1 VKTLQTSDDLL
12 GPAFVLLW
20 SSGYVVGSVATR
32 DIAPLTVT
40 LWRFVVSAA
49 VLAAIAWWRREHWPR
64 TPRDLALT
72 TGTGVVAFAVQFCAL
87 YLALAD
93 GTPAA
98 TVALFA
104 CSSPLLVAVVGA
116 GLGWDRLAGRQWLG
130 VGLGVTGVVV
140 TLSDRLGRPPTLA
153 ALGWILLGSGGLAGG
168 SLLQARL
175 LGKGGPTALTAVQ
188 VAAGAV
194 VTAVWA
200 PFAGSLA
207 IPAEVSA
214 WASFAWLAVFAGVVG
229 PLMLFAL
236 IARHGP
242 TRGTS
247 LLFLVP
253 AVTAM
258 VGWALLREHVGAVAV
273 LGLVVAGVGLRL
285 GRRRTPTARAEVAR
299 RPVVV
304 AASSVTRPGELC
316 GQTN

>member
-1 VKTLQTSDDLL
+1 VKSLL
-12 GPAFVLLW
+12 GSWDPLGPSFVLLW

-32 DIAPLTVT
+32 DTAPLTVT
-40 LWRFVVSAA
+40 LWRFVVSSV
-49 VLAAIAWWRREHWPR
+49 VLAAIAWWRRERWPR
-64 TPRDLALT
+64 TPRDLAMT
-72 TGTGVVAFAVQFCAL
+72 AVTGVVAFAIQFCAL
-87 YLALAD
+87 YQALAD

-104 CSSPLLVAVVGA
+104 CSSPMLVAVAGA
-116 GLGWDRLAGRQWLG
+116 GLGWDVLSSRQWLG

-153 ALGWILLGSGGLAGG
+153 ALGWVLLGTGGLAGG

-175 LGKGGPTALTAVQ
+175 LGRGGPTALTAVQ

-194 VTAVWA
+194 VAAVWA
-200 PFAGSLA
+200 PFAGSLT

-214 WASFAWLAVFAGVVG
+214 WASFSWLAVVAGVVG
-229 PLMLFAL
+229 PLMLLAL
-236 IARHGP
+236 ISRHGP

-258 VGWALLREHVGAVAV
+258 VGWVLLREHVGAVAV
-273 LGLVVAGVGLRL
+273 LGLVVAGVGLWL
-285 GRRRTPTARAEVAR
+285 GRRRTTVPRRDPVA
-299 RPVVV
+299 PVVV
-304 AASSVTRPGELC
+304 TSAGGAPTPEVC

>member
-1 VKTLQTSDDLL
+1 MKSLLPSWDPL
-12 GPAFVLLW
+12 GPSFVLLW

-49 VLAAIAWWRREHWPR
+49 VLAGIAWWRRESWPR
-64 TPRDLALT
+64 NPKDVALT
-72 TGTGVVAFAVQFCAL
+72 VVTGVVAFAVQFCAL
-87 YLALAD
+87 YRALAD
-93 GTPAA
+93 GTPPA

-104 CSSPLLVAVVGA
+104 CSSPMLVALVGA
-116 GLGWDRLAGRQWLG
+116 GLGWDRLSVRQWLG
-130 VGLGVTGVVV
+130 VALGVLGVVV
-140 TLSDRLGRPPTLA
+140 TLSDRLGRPPSAA
-153 ALGWILLGSGGLAGG
+153 ALGWVLIGTGGLAGG

-175 LGKGGPTALTAVQ
+175 LGRGGPTALTAVQ
-188 VAAGAV
+188 VAAAAL
-194 VTAVWA
+194 VTAIWA

-236 IARHGP
+236 IGRHGP

-258 VGWALLREHVGAVAV
+258 VGWVLLREHVGSVAV
-273 LGLVVAGVGLRL
+273 LGLVVAGVGLWL
-285 GRRRTPTARAEVAR
+285 GRRRTPPQPDPV
-299 RPVVV
+299 PVVV
-304 AASSVTRPGELC
+304 AASGGATPTTELC
-316 GQTN
+316 GQSN

>member
-1 VKTLQTSDDLL
+1 MKSLQPAWDPL
-12 GPAFVLLW
+12 GPSFVLLW

-40 LWRFVVSAA
+40 LWRFVLSAM
-49 VLAAIAWWRREHWPR
+49 VLAAIAWWRKERWPR
-64 TPRDLALT
+64 TPRDLSLT
-72 TGTGVVAFAVQFCAL
+72 LVTGVVAFALQFCSL
-87 YLALAD
+87 YRALAD

-104 CSSPLLVAVVGA
+104 CSSPMLVAVVGA
-116 GLGWDRLAGRQWLG
+116 GLGWDRLSGRQWLG
-130 VGLGVTGVVV
+130 VGLGVLGVVV
-140 TLSDRLGRPPTLA
+140 TLSDRLGRPPTVA
-153 ALGWILLGSGGLAGG
+153 ALGWVLLGTAGLGGG

-175 LGKGGPTALTAVQ
+175 LGRGGPTALTSVQ
-188 VAAGAV
+188 VAAGALV
-194 VTAVWA
+194 AAVWA

-207 IPAEVSA
+207 IPAEASA
-214 WASFAWLAVFAGVVG
+214 WASFTWLALFAGVVG
-229 PLMLFAL
+229 PLMLLAL

-258 VGWALLREHVGAVAV
+258 VGWVLLREPVGAVAV
-273 LGLVVAGVGLRL
+273 LGLAVAGAGLWL
-285 GRRRTPTARAEVAR
+285 GRRRTPVPAPEPVA
-299 RPVVV
+299 VVV
-304 AASSVTRPGELC
+304 ATSAGATPTTKLC